1 MPQNLGVILR
11 KTTGFGGLGPCPL
24 DAQWKNKE
32 FLKNLAGVRP
42 LGGYCPPSAKVRGPR
57 SDIYIYTHICRYIY
71 IWSKGDDVILI
82 NSHMTNEEYYTWNFK
97 FKTPIS
103 KLQIQDFKKNFE
115 KKKSKK
121 ILSVTFQLFQLQRLS
136 LAFWNVKKV

>member
-1 MPQNLGVILR
+1 M
-11 KTTGFGGLGPCPL
+11 
-24 DAQWKNKE
+24 
-32 FLKNLAGVRP
+32 
-42 LGGYCPPSAKVRGPR
+42 
-57 SDIYIYTHICRYIY
+57 YIY

-82 NSHMTNEEYYTWNFK
+82 NSHMTNEEYYTSNFK

-121 ILSVTFQLFQLQRLS
+121 ILSATFQLFQLQRLS
-136 LAFWNVKKV
+136 LAF

>member
-1 MPQNLGVILR
+1 M
-11 KTTGFGGLGPCPL
+11 
-24 DAQWKNKE
+24 
-32 FLKNLAGVRP
+32 
-42 LGGYCPPSAKVRGPR
+42 
-57 SDIYIYTHICRYIY
+57 YIY

-82 NSHMTNEEYYTWNFK
+82 NSHMTNEEYYTSNFK

-121 ILSVTFQLFQLQRLS
+121 ILSATFQIFQLQRLS
-136 LAFWNVKKV
+136 LAF